1 MAQIPFTNGSCP
13 NCGKRLSDYNP
24 NTYLYGSPI
33 RYCKKCKGAYVDRN
47 YHEIAIDGFPKEEM
61 KASTGL
67 KTALFGLIVSVVS
80 AGIFL
85 CEIIFSEYY
94 HTIFPILAI
103 VGIVMIILGIV
114 DSIRVKSGS
123 KAGSM
128 EKLRQESIQRLQN
141 VQYAMQLAELGY
153 NVPRQY
159 LPEGYVRPA
168 PQPIMPNMPMPQ
180 YQQSFNQPN
189 MPMPQ
194 PNPQSPQPAPTPQP
208 YSPQMSVSHPNFSQP
223 AAPQPIT
230 PQEPQQQTE
239 PAAAPADNAQQ

>member
-208 YSPQMSVSHPNFSQP
+208 YYPQMSVSQPNFSQP